1 MDTSETFAT
10 PPTVGPRM
18 LAMARGMRLLIIGY
32 AFDMACGTLISG
44 AFSVGYAR
52 WLGANN
58 RQLGLLSAI
67 PSLLSILYL
76 VTTYLAERVHNR
88 KRYVLIVW
96 TAGYL
101 VWIPM
106 ILIPYTLPPEWR
118 AWAFLAGIAAM
129 HLFFV
134 LPGGTYLAWIS
145 EIVPEDI
152 RGRFFGRRNLVGGW
166 LAMFLSVLAGRYLD
180 VIGEYGGFAYVFS
193 AAVLLGIGFLVT
205 VALLPPPRRG
215 RSEAPP
221 RFIGIFRQSWQN
233 LGLRRLVMFMG
244 VYNLSLTLAGPFY
257 SLFLL
262 EHLRMPYSMIQ
273 LCASLFML
281 VNLATTPFW
290 GYLID
295 RYGCNAVLRL
305 SGLALAGVLPF
316 WIAAGPGR
324 VWLIFAAHFLA
335 GFIMGGI
342 NLAPMNLLLKLGTE
356 AERQMIN
363 GFYYGCNAVG
373 STIAPLLG
381 AWIMDAAQS
390 WHGSLLGLELNN
402 YHFLFTLALL
412 LRLVGPL
419 FLSLAPEP
427 GEVPA
432 HRLAWQLLS
441 GSPVATFF
449 HLFRLRATRDVTARA
464 EAERRLGMLR
474 SSLAVEDL
482 AAGLGDPSPVVRREA
497 VRALGEIGDEQA
509 ATALLAQLQH
519 GEEDLM
525 AEILE
530 ALGKTGDPRAV
541 SPLLATLRNP
551 HQDRTVR
558 RAAALAL
565 AAFDTPEVRAALLDL
580 LGSEIPP
587 RLAAAAADSLGQL
600 REWRAL
606 DLIYAR
612 LATEQSEPVRGQLA
626 NALARLIGDEALLYM
641 LLKATSLDREVAVD
655 RLLRSLIR
663 RCQRRWELPQPAVWL
678 RQALMAY
685 HQGDLR
691 AAGQRL
697 AQVARYLAA
706 TRPDDF
712 QQPVAAARWALM
724 ELLQEA
730 TEERD
735 LRLEE
740 VLLGMVTIREMLH
753 RLAERG

>member
-1 MDTSETFAT
+1 
-10 PPTVGPRM
+10 
-18 LAMARGMRLLIIGY
+18 MARGMRLLIIGY
-32 AFDMACGTLISG
+32 ALDMACGTLISG

-58 RQLGLLSAI
+58 RHLGLLSAI

-76 VTTYLAERVHNR
+76 VTTYLAERVRNR
-88 KRYVLIVW
+88 KRYVLLVW

-118 AWAFLAGIAAM
+118 VEAFLAGIAAM

-145 EIVPEDI
+145 EIVPEKM

-166 LAMFLSVLAGRYLD
+166 LAMLVSVVGGRYID
-180 VIGEYGGFAYVFS
+180 VIGERGGFAYVFS

-205 VALLPPPRRG
+205 VALLPPPRGARPA
-215 RSEAPP
+215 SPP
-221 RFIGIFRQSWQN
+221 RFIEVFRQSWQN
-233 LGLRRLVMFMG
+233 LGLRRLLVFMG

-262 EHLRMPYSMIQ
+262 EHLQMPYSMIQ
-273 LCASLFML
+273 LCTSLFML
-281 VNLATTPFW
+281 TNLATTPFW
-290 GYLID
+290 GYLMD

-305 SGLALAGVLPF
+305 SGLALAAVLPF
-316 WIAAGPGR
+316 WIASEPGR
-324 VWLIFAAHFLA
+324 LWLIFVAHFLA
-335 GFIMGGI
+335 GLIMGGI
-342 NLAPMNLLLKLGTE
+342 HLAPMNLLLKLGTD
-356 AERQMIN
+356 AERQMLN

-390 WHGSLLGLELNN
+390 WQGSVLGLTLDN
-402 YHFLFTLALL
+402 YRLLFTLALL
-412 LRLVGPL
+412 LRLIGPL

-441 GSPVATFF
+441 SSPLSTFF
-449 HLFRLRATRDVTARA
+449 HLFRLRATRDVTVRA
-464 EAERRLGMLR
+464 EAERRLGLLR

-482 AAGLGDPSPVVRREA
+482 AAGLRDPSPLVRREA

-509 ATALLAQLQH
+509 ATALLAQLQQ
-519 GEEDLM
+519 GEEDLLP
-525 AEILE
+525 EVVE

-541 SPLLATLRNP
+541 PPLLQLLHDPA
-551 HQDRTVR
+551 QDRAVR
-558 RAAALAL
+558 RTAALAL
-565 AAFDTPEVRAALLDL
+565 ASFDTPEVRSALLAL
-580 LGSEIPP
+580 LGSEVPP

-612 LATEQSEPVRGQLA
+612 LATEPSEPVRGQLA
-626 NALARLIGDEALLYM
+626 NALARLVGDDALLYM
-641 LLKATSLDREVAVD
+641 LLKASPLDREVAVD

-663 RCQRRWELPQPAVWL
+663 RCQRRWGLPQAAAWL
-678 RQALMAY
+678 QEALTAY
-685 HQGDLR
+685 QQGNLCT
-691 AAGQRL
+691 AGQVL
-697 AQVARYLAA
+697 ALVGQHLAT
-706 TRPDDF
+706 TRPEEF
-712 QQPVAAARWALM
+712 QQPVAAARLALL

-730 TEERD
+730 SRERD
-735 LRLEE
+735 LGQEE
-740 VLLGMVTIREMLH
+740 VLVGMVALREMLH
-753 RLAERG
+753 RLSERG

>member
-1 MDTSETFAT
+1 METSETWTNLPA
-10 PPTVGPRM
+10 GPRM
-18 LAMARGMRLLIIGY
+18 LAMARGMRLLILGY
-32 AFDMACGTLISG
+32 ALDMACGTLISG

-58 RQLGLLSAI
+58 RHLGLLSAI

-76 VTTYLAERVHNR
+76 VTTYLAERVRNR

-106 ILIPYTLPPEWR
+106 ILIPYTLPPGWR
-118 AWAFLAGIAAM
+118 IWAFLAGIAAM

-145 EIVPEDI
+145 EIVPEKM

-166 LAMFLSVLAGRYLD
+166 LAMLVSVIGGRYID
-180 VIGEYGGFAYVFS
+180 VLGERGGFVYVFS

-205 VALLPPPRRG
+205 VALLPPPRGTR
-215 RSEAPP
+215 AAVPP
-221 RFIGIFRQSWQN
+221 RFIEVFRQSWRN
-233 LGLRRLVMFMG
+233 LGLRRLLVFMG

-262 EHLRMPYSMIQ
+262 ERLRMPYSMIQ

-281 VNLATTPFW
+281 TNLATTPFW

-305 SGLALAGVLPF
+305 SGLALAAALPF
-316 WIAAGPGR
+316 WIAAEPER
-324 VWLIFAAHFLA
+324 LWLIFAAHFIA
-335 GFIMGGI
+335 GLIMGGL

-356 AERQMIN
+356 AERQMFN

-390 WHGSLLGLELNN
+390 WQGSFLGLTLDN
-402 YHFLFTLALL
+402 YRLLFALALL

-441 GSPVATFF
+441 SSPLSTFF

-464 EAERRLGMLR
+464 EAERRLGLLR

-482 AAGLGDPSPVVRREA
+482 AAGLRDPSPLVRREA

-509 ATALLAQLQH
+509 VTALLDQIQQD
-519 GEEDLM
+519 EEDLLP
-525 AEILE
+525 EILE
-530 ALGKTGDPRAV
+530 ALGKTGDPRALP
-541 SPLLATLRNP
+541 PLLEMLRDP
-551 HQDRTVR
+551 TQDRTVR
-558 RAAALAL
+558 RTAALAL
-565 AAFDTPEVRAALLDL
+565 ASFDTPEVRSALLEL
-580 LGSEIPP
+580 LGSEASP

-612 LATEQSEPVRGQLA
+612 LATEQSEPGRGQLA
-626 NALARLIGDEALLYM
+626 NALARLVGDDALLYM
-641 LLKATSLDREVAVD
+641 LLKATPLDREVAVD

-663 RCQRRWELPQPAVWL
+663 RCQRRWGLPQAAVWL
-678 RQALMAY
+678 QETLTAY
-685 HQGDLR
+685 QQGDLR
-691 AAGQRL
+691 TAGQRL
-697 AQVARYLAA
+697 ALVGRHLAA

-712 QQPVAAARWALM
+712 QQPVAAARLALL

-730 TEERD
+730 SGERD
-735 LRLEE
+735 LGPEE
-740 VLLGMVTIREMLH
+740 ILLGMVTVREMLH
-753 RLAERG
+753 RLSERG